1 MSTRYARTADKALN
15 EKHSKI
21 LKDLLKKPANKYC
34 ADCKRKDPRWASW
47 NIGVFVCIR
56 CSGVHR
62 SMGTH
67 ISKVKSVDLDT
78 WIPDQVENMI
88 RWGNE
93 RANKYWEAN
102 LKDKRP
108 SESNI
113 DMWIRAKYDQ
123 KRWAMRGPIPDPST
137 LGGDDDVVES
147 GSNSNSKPSSPVPSR
162 PKQQQQQPASP
173 KPKSSDLSNLDD
185 FFGSPTTSSSTRNQ
199 SPVSQLQGA
208 DFFFN
213 STPSNKAPTT
223 TPPPPPQQQQQPPS
237 TPPKQQQ
244 QQPAKSAHDD
254 LKSSILSLYSK
265 PSPAP
270 SPTMAMNNG
279 GYANNMSSFQ
289 QQLSGLSL
297 GTSGMIPQAPAGHS
311 LNNGWGAFA
320 DANTSPMQSAA
331 QPSLQGSQFFASN
344 GNNSNNSNNNTPP
357 AQAKQ
362 AYDAFADLL
371 K

>member
-1 MSTRYARTADKALN
+1 M
-15 EKHSKI
+15 
-21 LKDLLKKPANKYC
+21 
-34 ADCKRKDPRWASW
+34 
-47 NIGVFVCIR
+47 
-56 CSGVHR
+56 
-62 SMGTH
+62 
-67 ISKVKSVDLDT
+67 
-78 WIPDQVENMI
+78 Q
-88 RWGNE
+88 
-93 RANKYWEAN
+93 
-102 LKDKRP
+102 
-108 SESNI
+108 
-113 DMWIRAKYDQ
+113 
-123 KRWAMRGPIPDPST
+123 
-137 LGGDDDVVES
+137 VVES

-173 KPKSSDLSNLDD
+173 KPKSSDLSSLDD

-223 TPPPPPQQQQQPPS
+223 TPPPQQQPPPS
-237 TPPKQQQ
+237 TPPKQQP
-244 QQPAKSAHDD
+244 PAKSAHDD

-362 AYDAFADLL
+362 AYE
-371 K
+371 

>member
-1 MSTRYARTADKALN
+1 M
-15 EKHSKI
+15 
-21 LKDLLKKPANKYC
+21 
-34 ADCKRKDPRWASW
+34 
-47 NIGVFVCIR
+47 
-56 CSGVHR
+56 
-62 SMGTH
+62 
-67 ISKVKSVDLDT
+67 
-78 WIPDQVENMI
+78 
-88 RWGNE
+88 
-93 RANKYWEAN
+93 
-102 LKDKRP
+102 
-108 SESNI
+108 
-113 DMWIRAKYDQ
+113 
-123 KRWAMRGPIPDPST
+123 
-137 LGGDDDVVES
+137 VES

-223 TPPPPPQQQQQPPS
+223 TPPPQQQPPPS
-237 TPPKQQQ
+237 TPPKQQP
-244 QQPAKSAHDD
+244 PAKSAHDD

-362 AYDAFADLL
+362 AYE
-371 K
+371 